1 MKGFSAPVRWKIGSQ
16 FCRLFLFTAV
26 LVTVL
31 LLPRPA
37 LAQER
42 QLDLFMRLVPHRYP
56 IEATA
61 GKDNSF
67 SLEINNRS
75 TEAITDLQL
84 SSDEPEGWVI
94 DFDPSSIDRLAPG
107 SLYTVNVNIR
117 PPRNAGR
124 GEYEINFIAEASDI
138 RKVEKAWVTVKLA
151 VKWVWAGVGGIL
163 AVVIAFVLIFLRFGR
178 QKSGT

>member
-1 MKGFSAPVRWKIGSQ
+1 MSVAALMTI
-16 FCRLFLFTAV
+16 
-26 LVTVL
+26 L
-31 LLPRPA
+31 LLSPPA

-42 QLDLFMRLVPHRYP
+42 QFDLFMRLVPHRYP

-94 DFDPSSIDRLAPG
+94 DINPSSIDHLAPG
-107 SLYTVNVNIR
+107 SLYTVDVNIR
-117 PPRNAGR
+117 PPRNAGK

-138 RKVEKAWVTVKLA
+138 RKVEKTWVSVKLGQQ
-151 VKWVWAGVGGIL
+151 WVWVGAGGVLI
-163 AVVIAFVLIFLRFGR
+163 VVAAFVLIYMRFGR
-178 QKSGT
+178 QKSET